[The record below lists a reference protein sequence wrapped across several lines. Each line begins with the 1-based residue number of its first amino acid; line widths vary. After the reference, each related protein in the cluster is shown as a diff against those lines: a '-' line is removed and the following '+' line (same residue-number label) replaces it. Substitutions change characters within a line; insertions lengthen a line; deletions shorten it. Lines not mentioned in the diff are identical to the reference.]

1 VVIKK
6 QMAIWYPKLVKAR
19 GLILMSIMITL
30 SGCALPFFGGYGEQ
44 GMSREEFTRY
54 VEGVFRLQNSIT
66 SEVMMQFEGDN
77 TKKHNALLQ
86 AEQHMQEACGPLN
99 EYVSR
104 ESDGLS
110 IGLFL
115 RRRVEKSAIDCEREA
130 RKVKALLAE
139 QSH

>member
-1 VVIKK
+1 
-6 QMAIWYPKLVKAR
+6 MAKWYPKLVNAQ
-19 GLILMSIMITL
+19 GLILISITVTL

-66 SEVMMQFEGDN
+66 SEVMILQEGDDN
-77 TKKHNALLQ
+77 KKHEVLLQ
-86 AEQHMQEACGPLN
+86 AEQHMQETCSPLN
-99 EYVSR
+99 EYASR
-104 ESDGLS
+104 DIDGLS

-115 RRRVEKSAIDCEREA
+115 RRRVEKSAIDCERAAKE
-130 RKVKALLAE
+130 VKSLLVK